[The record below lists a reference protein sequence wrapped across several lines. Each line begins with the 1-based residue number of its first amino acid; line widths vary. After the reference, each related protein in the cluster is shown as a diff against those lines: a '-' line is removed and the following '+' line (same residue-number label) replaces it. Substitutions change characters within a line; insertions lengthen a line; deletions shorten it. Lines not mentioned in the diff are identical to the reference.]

1 MSNWL
6 LAERDRL
13 RRYDL
18 RAIII
23 GNVVIVTVL
32 TGIMVLAYMAADA
45 AGLPGG
51 LTGIVLLLL
60 LLVILP
66 VVPLLLMDR
75 LRTRVWLWLAEGELR
90 RLRAQ
95 RFLTHYVDLIGRVH
109 VDRMRGEL
117 HELVDSALYKE
128 QEGSRI
134 PPKEYARALQAVLH
148 IEPPPGAAQTE
159 GIGKHLGRPQKG
171 ARAKSHR

>member
-18 RAIII
+18 RAILI
-23 GNVVIVTVL
+23 GNAVILMVL
-32 TGIMVLAYMAADA
+32 TGIMVLAYRVADA
-45 AGLPGG
+45 AGLSAG

-66 VVPLLLMDR
+66 LVPLLLMDW
-75 LRTRVWLWLAEGELR
+75 LRTRVWLWFAEGELR

-95 RFLTHYVDLIGRVH
+95 RFLTHYVDLIGRGH

-117 HELVDSALYKE
+117 HKVVDGALRKE
-128 QEGSRI
+128 QDGSRI
-134 PPKEYARALQAVLH
+134 TAKDYARALQAVLH
-148 IEPPPGAAQTE
+148 IEPPPGAAETE
-159 GIGKHLGRPQKG
+159 GVGKHRRGPKKG
-171 ARAKSHR
+171 ARAKSHE